1 MTTVDTPTQAQ
12 RLASFAAATFSDG
25 PPAEVT
31 ASVRQRVLDVLGL
44 CVAAQRLPTS
54 HAIIDYVAEQGGKPQ
69 ASAVGLADRVPAAS
83 AAFVNGVLAHS
94 LDYDDTHLP
103 SVLHPSASVV
113 PAALAAAEA
122 AGASG
127 RETVAAIAVGLE
139 IAVRLG
145 MAGYDQDLGNSVYFE
160 HGQHATS
167 ICGAMGAAAAAA
179 LLSGLGEDGVLHAL
193 GITASFASGVIEAN
207 RTGGTVKRLHCG
219 WAAQSAVTAAGLV
232 RRGFTGPP
240 TVLEGRFGFFQ
251 AFLRD
256 QTDLD
261 QVTVG
266 LGEQW
271 AVPDIFFK
279 PYPANHFT
287 HTAIDAGAQ
296 LRADGLDV
304 DAIATIELRVPA
316 AVVRTIGQP
325 IETKRAPETGYQA
338 QFSGP
343 YAVVTGLLGGSGLG
357 AGLADYTDALAA
369 DPRRR
374 ALMAKVTVVPD
385 DRCDAIFPNQ
395 FPAIVV
401 VHDRDGR
408 QWTAE
413 ALANRGGPQRP
424 LTEAELAAKF
434 ADNVAGR
441 LPPGVAG
448 TVRESALTLDSAAN
462 LDALLRPLTRLEA
475 PGDDHD

>member
-1 MTTVDTPTQAQ
+1 VAEDTLSRRIAE
-12 RLASFAAATFSDG
+12 LAAATDLG
-25 PPAEVT
+25 RLPADVV
-31 ASVRQRVLDVLGL
+31 ASTRLRVLDTLGL
-44 CVAAQRLPTS
+44 ALRAQELDSSR
-54 HAIIDYVAEQGGKPQ
+54 AVIGYVAEQGGR
-69 ASAVGLADRVPAAS
+69 AEATAIGVAGRVPAAL
-83 AAFVNGVLAHS
+83 AALVNGTLAHS

-113 PAALAAAEA
+113 PGALAAAEA

-127 RETVAAIAVGLE
+127 RDTVAAIAVGLE
-139 IAVRLG
+139 ITVRLG
-145 MAGYDQDLGNSVYFE
+145 MAGYDRELGNSVYFE

-179 LLSGLGEDGVLHAL
+179 LLAGLGEEGVLHAL
-193 GITASFASGVIEAN
+193 GVTASFASGVIEAN

-219 WAAQSAVTAAGLV
+219 WAAQSAVQAAALV

-251 AFLRD
+251 AWLRD
-256 QTDLD
+256 QVDLD
-261 QVTVG
+261 QVTDG

-271 AVPDIFFK
+271 SVPGIFFK

-287 HTAIDAGAQ
+287 HTAVDAGGR
-296 LRADGLDV
+296 LRAQGLDL
-304 DAIATIELRVPA
+304 DAIESIELRVPSS
-316 AVVRTIGQP
+316 VVRTIGQP

-374 ALMAKVTVVPD
+374 ALMAKVDVVPD
-385 DRCDAIFPNQ
+385 ERCDAIFPNQ

-401 VHDRDGR
+401 ARDTGGR
-408 QWTAE
+408 VWTAE
-413 ALANRGGPQRP
+413 VLANRGGPDRP
-424 LTEAELAAKF
+424 LSDAELAKKF
-434 ADNVAGR
+434 TDNVAGR
-441 LPPGVAG
+441 LAPDVVE
-448 TVRESALTLDSAAN
+448 TVRTSALALDSAAN
-462 LDALLRPLTRLEA
+462 LDALLRPLTRLEQ
-475 PGDDHD
+475 PGADS